1 MSSVKKLYDIH
12 IEYEDGKKYSKYDI
26 KYENLKFNSIFSVEF
41 SLVNRNA
48 IKEFKIIQQKNLTID
63 QNSDMVKT

>member
-1 MSSVKKLYDIH
+1 MSSVKNLYDIH
-12 IEYEDGKKYSKYDI
+12 IEHEDGKKYSKYDI

-63 QNSDMVKT
+63 QNSDMV

>member
-63 QNSDMVKT
+63 KNSDMV

>member
-26 KYENLKFNSIFSVEF
+26 KYENLKFNYLSINYQLLS
-41 SLVNRNA
+41 
-48 IKEFKIIQQKNLTID
+48 IISYLA
-63 QNSDMVKT
+63 SS

>member
-48 IKEFKIIQQKNLTID
+48 IKEFKIIQQKNLTMD
-63 QNSDMVKT
+63 QNSDMV

>member
-1 MSSVKKLYDIH
+1 MRSVKKLYDIH

-63 QNSDMVKT
+63 QNSDMV

>member
-1 MSSVKKLYDIH
+1 MSTVKKLYDIL
-12 IEYEDGKKYSKYDI
+12 IEYEDAKKYSKYDI

-63 QNSDMVKT
+63 QNSDMV

>member
-26 KYENLKFNSIFSVEF
+26 KYENLKFNSIFSVELR
-41 SLVNRNA
+41 LVNRNE
-48 IKEFKIIQQKNLTID
+48 IREFKIIQQKNLTMD
-63 QNSDMVKT
+63 QNSDMV

>member
-1 MSSVKKLYDIH
+1 MCSVKKLYDIH
-12 IEYEDGKKYSKYDI
+12 IEYEDCKKYSKYDI

-63 QNSDMVKT
+63 QNSDMV

>member
-63 QNSDMVKT
+63 QNSDMV

>member
-48 IKEFKIIQQKNLTID
+48 IKEFKIIQQKNVTID
-63 QNSDMVKT
+63 QNSDMV

>member
-41 SLVNRNA
+41 SLVNRNG

-63 QNSDMVKT
+63 QNSDMV